1 MSPLNVAIVVF
12 NDIIPFHLSVP
23 CAVFEKALDAKG
35 EAAYRLMICAT
46 EPGPLRTNAGFSII
60 AEQSLAALA
69 QADMV
74 IVPSWSTPDIP
85 PPPALTDALLA
96 AHARGAQIVG
106 LCMGAFVLAAA
117 GLLDGRPAT
126 THWHWMADFLQR
138 YPRVSVDKNVL
149 YVDDGDIVT
158 SAGTAASIDCCL
170 HLVRRHCDAETANA
184 VARQLVVPPH
194 RQGGQA
200 QFIEQPVYNTA
211 GGDRFMQTL
220 NWATEN
226 LRQPLTLDALAA
238 RACMSRRSFTRRFQ
252 QTTGTT
258 FMQWLLNQRL
268 AMAQR
273 FLEKTDQ
280 PVERIAQ
287 AAGFATALSM
297 RRHFQRQFKTSPSLY
312 RKEFRLTEAPAGTG

>member
-85 PPPALTDALLA
+85 PPPALTDALL
-96 AHARGAQIVG
+96 
-106 LCMGAFVLAAA
+106 
-117 GLLDGRPAT
+117 DGRPAT

-170 HLVRRHCDAETANA
+170 HLVRRHCGAETANA

>member
-1 MSPLNVAIVVF
+1 MSPLKVGIVVF
-12 NDIIPFHLSVP
+12 NNIIPFHLSVP
-23 CAVFEKALDAKG
+23 CAVFEKALNGKG
-35 EAAYRLMICAT
+35 EPAYQLLICAT
-46 EPGPLRTNAGFSII
+46 EPGPLKTNAGFSII
-60 AEQSLAALA
+60 AEYGLAALA

-74 IVPSWSTPDIP
+74 IVPSWSDPEVLP
-85 PPPALTDALLA
+85 PTQLIDALLS
-96 AHARGAQIVG
+96 AHARGATLVG

-117 GLLDGRPAT
+117 GLLNGRPAT
-126 THWHWMADFLQR
+126 THWRWMSDFLQR
-138 YPRVSVDKNVL
+138 YPQVSIDKNVL
-149 YVDDGDIVT
+149 YVDNDDIVT

-170 HLVRRHCDAETANA
+170 HLVRKRCGAETANA

-226 LRQPLTLDALAA
+226 LQQPLTLDQLAE

-252 QTTGTT
+252 QTTGTSV
-258 FMQWLLNQRL
+258 MQWLLNQRL

-312 RKEFRLTEAPAGTG
+312 RKEFRVTDH

>member
-1 MSPLNVAIVVF
+1 MSVIKVGIVVF
-12 NDIIPFHLSVP
+12 DQIVPFHLSVP
-23 CAVFEKALDAKG
+23 CAVFEKALNAQGKPL
-35 EAAYRLMICAT
+35 YQLLVCAT
-46 EPGPLRTNAGFSII
+46 EPGLLRTNAGFSIV
-60 AEQSLAALA
+60 AEHALDSLE
-69 QADMV
+69 QADIV
-74 IVPSWSTPDIP
+74 IVPSWNQPELL
-85 PPPALTDALLA
+85 PPAVLIDALIR
-96 AHARGAQIVG
+96 AHKRGAKIVG

-117 GLLDGRPAT
+117 GLLDGRSAT
-126 THWHWMADFLQR
+126 THWNWMADFLRR
-138 YPRVSVDKNVL
+138 YPSVSVDPNVL

-170 HLVRRHCDAETANA
+170 HLVRQQCGAETANA

-211 GGDRFMQTL
+211 SGDRFMQTL
-220 NWATEN
+220 NWASAH
-226 LRQPLTLDALAA
+226 LQQDLTVDVMAEK
-238 RACMSRRSFTRRFQ
+238 ACMSRRSFTRRFQ

-258 FMQWLLNQRL
+258 VTQWLLNQRL

-287 AAGFATALSM
+287 ESGFTSALSM
-297 RRHFQRQFKTSPSLY
+297 RRYFQQQFKTSPSLY
-312 RKEFRLTEAPAGTG
+312 RREFKVRSE